1 MAPTRVWYFPSR
13 VEDIEV
19 MCRVAELL
27 QETECFKW
35 LNWAQ
40 MVSVMED
47 GFRSVCGITML
58 LFFFPQVLW
67 VLFTSCSPISAHCYH
82 RRCSFSQF
90 HLCVLFSFLFLFFFS
105 TPPFSFIRLG
115 RKLLWH
121 CNFSSCLRW
130 FVSIYKLG
138 LACLGP
144 RQEVNQLRGFNLSI
158 NMSLIT

>member
-1 MAPTRVWYFPSR
+1 MAPTIVWYFPSR
-13 VEDIEV
+13 MEDIEV

-47 GFRSVCGITML
+47 GFRHCLWNNEVFSTGLVGIIY
-58 LFFFPQVLW
+58 F
-67 VLFTSCSPISAHCYH
+67 CSPISAHCYH
-82 RRCSFSQF
+82 RRRSFSQF
-90 HLCVLFSFLFLFFFS
+90 HLCTFFISFLVLFS
-105 TPPFSFIRLG
+105 TPSFSFIHLG
-115 RKLLWH
+115 RKLWH

-138 LACLGP
+138 LACLAP